1 MSLDLLI
8 ARQAGVISRDQ
19 ALRAGLSAAAV
30 DHLLRT
36 RRWRP
41 LHPCVYRVPG
51 HGPEDEARVR
61 AALLWAGAGAV
72 LCGVTAAWWL
82 GLRAVP
88 PPTLRLSAPVRRPP
102 RTGVAVH
109 RRALA
114 AQDRVLHRGLPVT
127 EVGLTV
133 LDAARELG
141 GREGELLLDRALRG
155 GVGWAEVLA
164 AHARH
169 PTSAA
174 AVLLEAAAA
183 EAALVRV
190 LRASGVRGWDRSPG
204 RRAVV
209 FPAAGVVVEV
219 APAGATGAPRADREP
234 HARVLRFGRRALE
247 SRPEAVLAVIAAALS
262 T

>member
-8 ARQAGVISRDQ
+8 ARQAGVVSRDQ

-41 LHPCVYRVPG
+41 LHPCVYHVPG
-51 HGPEDEARVR
+51 HGPGDEARAR
-61 AALLWAGAGAV
+61 AALLWAGAEAV
-72 LCGVTAAWWL
+72 LCGATAAWWL

-88 PPTLRLSAPVRRPP
+88 PPTLRLTAPVRRPP
-102 RTGVAVH
+102 RAGLAVA
-109 RRALA
+109 RRMPA
-114 AQDRVLHRGLPVT
+114 AEDRLVHRGLPVT
-127 EVGLTV
+127 AVGRTV

-141 GREGELLLDRALRG
+141 GREGELLLDRALRDRAG
-155 GVGWAEVLA
+155 RAEVLA

-169 PTSAA
+169 PSTATGA
-174 AVLLEAAAA
+174 LLEAAEA
-183 EAALVRV
+183 EAALVRL
-190 LRASGVRGWDRSPG
+190 LRVSGLRGWHRHPG

-209 FPAAGVVVEV
+209 FPAAGVVVAV
-219 APAGATGAPRADREP
+219 GAEGHRERGP
-234 HARVLRFGRRALE
+234 RVLRFGRRELE
-247 SRPEAVLAVIAAALS
+247 SRPEAVLAAVAAALG